1 MAELKDICEAS
12 SPAAIAADATT
23 GAALGTPQATPEAAP
38 AEPAIAE
45 TVIAAAPQVETSQVE
60 ALKVETSQVEALKVE
75 TSQVEAL
82 KVESLKVETSEAEA
96 AKAEGAKAEAPKIEA
111 KMPPAQ
117 QLDPAT
123 SPAVPPIFL
132 REHEQRARPRP
143 PAPKVKAAPV
153 SAREAKPKSRFG
165 LLAATL
171 AFSAGLG
178 AAAGAVGVPLVAQSF
193 QPATAAAPA
202 GDTTAEAQAIKGM
215 IAQLATD
222 VSALRTA
229 VEQSGKAT
237 TPVNKLAERLDRI
250 ERAQAEPAAKLAKIG
265 EAIERLERRA
275 QAPAAVP
282 AQAVAPAS
290 DVTGSIPKPTATPVE
305 AKPKPTIIED
315 YVVRKVFDGVA
326 LVEGR
331 RGIIEVEPGMSLP
344 GAGRVEEIRRQ
355 DGRWVVVTNKGLI
368 LSTR

>member
-1 MAELKDICEAS
+1 MAELKDVCEAS
-12 SPAAIAADATT
+12 PAAVAADATT

-38 AEPAIAE
+38 AEPARAE
-45 TVIAAAPQVETSQVE
+45 TVIAPQVETF
-60 ALKVETSQVEALKVE
+60 
-75 TSQVEAL
+75 
-82 KVESLKVETSEAEA
+82 KVETSEAEA
-96 AKAEGAKAEAPKIEA
+96 AKTEGANAEAPKVEA

-117 QLDPAT
+117 QLDPST
-123 SPAVPPIFL
+123 TPAPPPIFL
-132 REHEQRARPRP
+132 REHEQRARPS
-143 PAPKVKAAPV
+143 ASPKVKVAPV
-153 SAREAKPKSRFG
+153 STRETKPKSRFG

-178 AAAGAVGVPLVAQSF
+178 AAAGAIGVPLVAQSF
-193 QPATAAAPA
+193 RPATAAAPA
-202 GDTTAEAQAIKGM
+202 GDAIAEAQAIKGL
-215 IAQLATD
+215 IAQLTTD

-237 TPVNKLAERLDRI
+237 TPVGKLAERLDRI

-275 QAPAAVP
+275 QAPAPAP
-282 AQAVAPAS
+282 AQAPAPAH

>member
-1 MAELKDICEAS
+1 MAELKDVCEAS

-23 GAALGTPQATPEAAP
+23 AAATGTPAATSDAAP
-38 AEPAIAE
+38 AQPAIAE
-45 TVIAAAPQVETSQVE
+45 SVAEAAQVESSQVETLKIETSQAE
-60 ALKVETSQVEALKVE
+60 TLKVETTEAP
-75 TSQVEAL
+75 
-82 KVESLKVETSEAEA
+82 
-96 AKAEGAKAEAPKIEA
+96 KAEGPNAEALRVEA
-111 KMPPAQ
+111 KMPAAE

-123 SPAVPPIFL
+123 TPAAPPIFL
-132 REHEQRARPRP
+132 REHEQRVRPRA
-143 PAPKVKAAPV
+143 PASKVKATPG
-153 SAREAKPKSRFG
+153 SARETKPKSRFG

-178 AAAGAVGVPLVAQSF
+178 AAAGAVGVPLVAQTF
-193 QPATAAAPA
+193 RPATAAAPV
-202 GDTTAEAQAIKGM
+202 GDATAEAQAIKGM
-215 IAQLATD
+215 IAQLTTD

-229 VEQSGKAT
+229 VEQSGKVSV
-237 TPVNKLAERLDRI
+237 PQVGKLAERLDRI

-275 QAPAAVP
+275 QVPAPAAQP
-282 AQAVAPAS
+282 AAAPN
-290 DVTGSIPKPTATPVE
+290 DVTGTISKPTATPVE
-305 AKPKPTIIED
+305 AKPKPTIIEE

>member
-1 MAELKDICEAS
+1 MAELKDVCEAS
-12 SPAAIAADATT
+12 SPAAVAADATT
-23 GAALGTPQATPEAAP
+23 GVAGTPEATPDAAP

-45 TVIAAAPQVETSQVE
+45 TVAE
-60 ALKVETSQVEALKVE
+60 ATQIE

-82 KVESLKVETSEAEA
+82 KVESLKAETSEA
-96 AKAEGAKAEAPKIEA
+96 AKAEGANAETPKVEA

-117 QLDPAT
+117 QLDPPT
-123 SPAVPPIFL
+123 TPAAPPVFL

-143 PAPKVKAAPV
+143 PASKVKAAPV
-153 SAREAKPKSRFG
+153 SARETKPKSRFG

-178 AAAGAVGVPLVAQSF
+178 AAAGAVGVPLVAQTFRS
-193 QPATAAAPA
+193 ATAAAPA
-202 GDTTAEAQAIKGM
+202 GDATAEARAIRGM

-229 VEQSGKAT
+229 MEQSGKAA
-237 TPVNKLAERLDRI
+237 TPQVGKLAERLDRI
-250 ERAQAEPAAKLAKIG
+250 ERAQAEPAAKLTKIG

-275 QAPAAVP
+275 QAPAPAP
-282 AQAVAPAS
+282 AQTAAPAN
-290 DVTGSIPKPTATPVE
+290 DVTGTIPKPTATPVE